1 MSAVKPTQP
10 ELSLFS
16 VVTVEKTEA
25 PDGAEGTWYRYVI
38 ERENSSTI
46 VGSRRGSMRAVKRH
60 AQAFAKDL
68 NVRIAN
74 GGKSMWSPRQKKPAT
89 SSR

>member
-1 MSAVKPTQP
+1 MPAVKQSQLET
-10 ELSLFS
+10 SKFS
-16 VVTVEKTEA
+16 VITVEKTEA
-25 PDGAEGTWYRYVI
+25 PDGSDGTWYRYVI
-38 ERENSSTI
+38 ERANSSTI

-60 AQAFAKDL
+60 AKEFAEDL

-89 SSR
+89 TR